1 MAFFTIKC
9 DLHYTN
15 KQLACNVKMKKKKI
29 QHIRTEPIVY

>member
-15 KQLACNVKMKKKKI
+15 KQLAYNVKMKKI